1 MTVFNNIQKTSVIL
15 SWLAMHV
22 FWNTWQK
29 YKVAVLGQGS
39 CTKIIIRL
47 PPMTI
52 SKEEKYLISAM
63 SIQVALFWMTGWY
76 WKELP
81 LHSSQETC
89 KYALD
94 SCNEWH
100 CVTGTALQKTYIIW
114 HCITIDSTLKFIPSK
129 QYLQNFR
136 KWAHCKQNKKWKQNT
151 HQKTH
156 TQLVCTNSQGINL
169 TATENYFLSYTL
181 KAIRELLHT
190 GSFCNAV

>member
-129 QYLQNFR
+129 QYLILGNEHTANR
-136 KWAHCKQNKKWKQNT
+136 TKNENKTPTKKLI
-151 HQKTH
+151 H
-156 TQLVCTNSQGINL
+156 NL
-169 TATENYFLSYTL
+169 CAQTP
-181 KAIRELLHT
+181 RELILLLLRITFFHIP
-190 GSFCNAV
+190 